1 VNAERRN
8 NDQVLKMPRVRIG
21 MLTPSSNTILE
32 PVTAQILARLPDV
45 SVHFSRFR
53 VTEIALDSIAL
64 GQFDE
69 RPMLAAA
76 ELLADA
82 KVDVISWNGTSAGWL
97 GLDSDRR
104 LCERITAVTG
114 ISASTSVLSLFEVLA
129 RRAERRIGLV
139 TPYTDDVQSA
149 IIEGFSKEGVD
160 VVAERHLGIRDN
172 FSFSEVS
179 EATLAAM
186 IGEVAAAEPDAVAVF
201 CTNLRAASIVPALE
215 KRYDLAVHDSIV
227 TAAYGALKAAGVN
240 LDRMV
245 GFGRMFDA

>member
-1 VNAERRN
+1 MLRN
-8 NDQVLKMPRVRIG
+8 EEQVLKMPPVRIG

-32 PVTAQILARLPDV
+32 PVTMQILSHLPDV

-53 VTEIALDSIAL
+53 VTEIALDSTAL

-69 RPMLAAA
+69 GPMLAAA

-104 LCERITAVTG
+104 LCARITAVTG
-114 ISASTSVLSLFEVLA
+114 IAASTSVLSLFEVLA

-149 IIEGFSKEGVD
+149 IVAGFSREGVD

-179 EATLAAM
+179 QAMLAAM
-186 IGEVAAAEPDAVAVF
+186 VDEVAAAKPEAVAIF
-201 CTNLRAASIVPALE
+201 CTNLRAAAIVPALE
-215 KRYDLAVHDSIV
+215 KRYNLAIHDSIV

-240 LDRMV
+240 LDRMS
-245 GFGRMFDA
+245 GFGRMFDP